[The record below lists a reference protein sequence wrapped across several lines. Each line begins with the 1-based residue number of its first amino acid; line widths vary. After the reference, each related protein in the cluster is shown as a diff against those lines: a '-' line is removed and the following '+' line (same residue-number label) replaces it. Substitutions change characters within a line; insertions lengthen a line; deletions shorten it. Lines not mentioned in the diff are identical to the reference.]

1 MSDKDNK
8 KGFFELLNP
17 LWQGINLF
25 RLVVLNVVF
34 FIVLVFVLGLLWTP
48 RPNVPDSTV
57 LVVNPYGTIVE
68 QVSAGGLTN
77 AAGKIISLDIE
88 PETLLKDLVDAID
101 MAGNDNRVKVLL
113 LDLNSLRGAGL
124 VKLEEI
130 RDALLR
136 FKKSGKKIIAT
147 ADNYIRSSYY
157 LAAYADE
164 IYMHHMGLL
173 LIEGYSSYG
182 MFFKEGLDKFG
193 VDVNVFRVG
202 KYKSAVEPFLRNNMS
217 DEAKE
222 AELKYL
228 EVLWGAYLQDVAAGR
243 GLKVETIR
251 NFVEQFPT
259 RVKEA
264 GGNMARAALKA
275 GLIDYA
281 VNRDQVRDRLIKLV
295 GEDKNTHT
303 YYKVGY
309 EDYLEALDREDERWG
324 DNVHKNAVGV
334 IVAKGN
340 ILNGQQPAGNIGG
353 DSTAA
358 LIRQA
363 RLDKSIKAI
372 LLRVDSGGGSSF
384 ASEVIRRELELTRKE
399 GKPVVVS
406 MSSVAASGG
415 YAIAMASD
423 EVWAYPAT
431 LTGSIGIFGIFPT
444 YQKTL
449 AKYLGTRVDGVGT
462 NKWADALRIDRAIS
476 PEVAEI
482 IQAVVDNGYKD
493 FITLVAEARKT
504 TPEKIDEIAQGRI
517 WSGKDALELGL
528 VDRLGNLEDALKS
541 AAKLAKLGD
550 NFRVKYIHQKPNAYD
565 RLIARLFSKV
575 KGETDPIAVGGLA
588 NQPLNP
594 VNSMLR
600 LVNEQMQIL
609 SQFNDPNGL
618 YAYWPYR
625 VE

>member
-1 MSDKDNK
+1 MSGNK
-8 KGFFELLNP
+8 KGFFELLHP

-48 RPNVPDSTV
+48 RPEVPSSTV

-68 QVSAGGLTN
+68 QVSAGGLSN
-77 AAGKIISLDIE
+77 AAGKIIGLDVE

-101 MAGNDNRVKVLL
+101 MAKDDTRVKVLL
-113 LDLNSLRGAGL
+113 LDLNNLRGAGL
-124 VKLEEI
+124 VKLEEM
-130 RDALLR
+130 RDALIR
-136 FKKSGKKIIAT
+136 FKKTGKKVIAT

-173 LIEGYSSYG
+173 LIEGYSIYG
-182 MFFKEGLDKFG
+182 MFFKEGLDKLE
-193 VDVNVFRVG
+193 VDINVFRVG

-222 AELKYL
+222 ADLKYL

-243 GLKVETIR
+243 GVKVETLR
-251 NFVEQFPT
+251 NFIEEFPS
-259 RVKEA
+259 RVKES
-264 GGNMARAALKA
+264 GGNMAQAALKA

-281 VNRDQVRDRLIKLV
+281 VSRDQVRDRLIKLV
-295 GEDKNTHT
+295 GEDKSTHT

-309 EDYLEALDREDERWG
+309 KDYLEALDREDERWG

-340 ILNGQQPAGNIGG
+340 ILDGQQSPGNIGG

-358 LIRQA
+358 LIRKA
-363 RLDKSIKAI
+363 RNDKSIKAI

-415 YAIAMASD
+415 YWISMASD

-444 YQKTL
+444 YQRTM

-462 NKWADALRIDRAIS
+462 NKWAGALRFDRAMS

-482 IQAVVDNGYKD
+482 IQAFIDNGYND

-504 TPEKIDEIAQGRI
+504 APEKIHEIAQGRI

-541 AAKLAKLGD
+541 AAKLAKLGED
-550 NFRVKYIHQKPNAYD
+550 FKVKYIRQKPGAYD
-565 RLIARLFSKV
+565 RLMANLFSKV
-575 KGETDPIAVGGLA
+575 KSETDSSPVGRLG

-609 SQFNDPNGL
+609 SQFNDPNGI